1 MTVLKLLGCVLG
13 RGAMALWT
21 IFLSVGAAHAQEL
34 VAREEALSV
43 VIKGKPLNLETLTVR
58 QSGSDRLPV
67 ALITH
72 GSPGYQRDKR
82 ETRAA
87 SFALHA
93 RELAHRGWMALVVI
107 RRGFGKSEG
116 EATETG
122 PCAGIDFRPYF
133 AAQADDLEA
142 ALKVVMQRP
151 DTDPGRVIAIG
162 VSAGGPS
169 VIELASRTGAR
180 LSAAINI
187 SGGISTGNVPF
198 DPGSGCATA
207 ESELVWTMAR
217 LGRTV
222 RTPTLWIYAEN
233 DLYFRPSLVARMHTA
248 FTGAGGAAELVTL
261 PPTGSDGHGIF
272 SAFDGR
278 RQWLPVLDRFLRA
291 GKLPTWEEAAFNDLL
306 ASAKP
311 QTRSLLLGYLRTGP
325 VEKALAVPADGT
337 DGGRWWGG
345 AAALADARKRA
356 LEECR
361 KSFDKDC
368 KIIAENFRPVVDAAP
383 RP

>member
-1 MTVLKLLGCVLG
+1 MAVLNVHGAWLG
-13 RGAMALWT
+13 RSAMLIGLLFVAT
-21 IFLSVGAAHAQEL
+21 KAGTAEEL
-34 VAREEALSV
+34 VVREEALPV
-43 VIKGKPLNLETLTVR
+43 VIKGKSLSLETLIVR
-58 QSGSDRLPV
+58 RMGSEKLPI

-82 ETRAA
+82 ETRATG
-87 SFALHA
+87 FMQQA
-93 RELAHRGWMALVVI
+93 RELAHRGWLSLVVI

-116 EATETG
+116 EAIETG

-142 ALKVVMQRP
+142 ALKAVAQRP
-151 DTDPGRVIAIG
+151 DVDAGRSIAIG

-169 VIELASRTGAR
+169 VIELANRAAAK

-198 DPGSGCATA
+198 EPGSGCATA

-222 RTPTLWIYAEN
+222 RTPTLWVYAEN

-248 FTGAGGAAELVTL
+248 FTGAGGAAELVTF
-261 PPTGSDGHGIF
+261 PPIGSDGHSIF
-272 SAFDGR
+272 NASEGR
-278 RQWLPVLDRFLRA
+278 RQWLPVLDRFIRA
-291 GKLPTWEEAAFNDLL
+291 ANLPTWEEGAFNDML
-306 ASAKP
+306 ANAKP
-311 QTRSLLLGYLRTGP
+311 QTRSTLIGYLRTGP
-325 VEKALAVPADGT
+325 VEKALAAPADGT
-337 DGGRWWGG
+337 DGGYWWGG
-345 AAALADARKRA
+345 VAQLADARKRA

-361 KSFDKDC
+361 KAYNREC
-368 KIIAENFRPVVDAAP
+368 KIIAENFDLIK
-383 RP
+383 